1 MTSPPAHAG
10 PPPLTR
16 FAWLSIAAALAT
28 IVLKLA
34 AWRVTG
40 SVGLLSDALES
51 GVNLAAAV
59 LTLLMLGLAARPPD
73 ETHAYGYSKAEY
85 FASGAEG
92 ALIIAAAA
100 GIGWAATARLLAPR
114 PIDAPGLGLVISIV
128 ASAVNLV
135 VARVLLAAGR
145 RHRSVAL
152 EADAHHLMTD
162 VWTSAGVVIGVGLVW
177 LTGYTLLDP
186 LIALAVAANIV
197 WTGARI
203 IRRSAFGL
211 LDRALGPEDLATL
224 LAVLDRHGGPPVQF
238 HAVRTRQAGSRR
250 FVSFHV
256 VVPGDWTVRRGH
268 ELLER
273 IEDDV
278 RAALPS
284 AHVLTHLEALEDPSS
299 FEDIALDRPGRG
311 PARGG

>member
-1 MTSPPAHAG
+1 VVTLPAAPAA

-16 FAWLSIAAALAT
+16 FAWLSIAAALVT
-28 IVLKLA
+28 IALKLA

-92 ALIIAAAA
+92 ALIIAAAGA
-100 GIGWAATARLLAPR
+100 IAWAATRRLLAPE
-114 PIDAPGLGLVISIV
+114 PIAAPGLGLLISAA
-128 ASAVNLV
+128 ASLVNLA

-145 RHRSVAL
+145 RHASIAL

-162 VWTSAGVVIGVGLVW
+162 VWTSAGVIVGVGLVW
-177 LTGYTLLDP
+177 LTGFTLLDP
-186 LIALAVAANIV
+186 LLALGVAANIV

-203 IRRSAFGL
+203 VRRSAFGL
-211 LDRALGPEDLATL
+211 LDRALAAPDLAAL
-224 LAVLDRHGGPPVQF
+224 LAVLERHGAPPVQF

-256 VVPGDWTVRRGH
+256 LVPGDWSVRRGH

-278 RAALPS
+278 RAALPG
-284 AHVLTHLEALEDPSS
+284 AHVLTHLEALEDPAS
-299 FEDIALDRPGRG
+299 FDDIGLDRPGREPG
-311 PARGG
+311 